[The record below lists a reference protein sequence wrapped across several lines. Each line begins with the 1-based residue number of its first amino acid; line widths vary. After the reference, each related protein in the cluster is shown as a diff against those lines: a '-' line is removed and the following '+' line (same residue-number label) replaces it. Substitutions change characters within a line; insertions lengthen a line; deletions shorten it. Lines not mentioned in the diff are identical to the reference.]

1 MEALSAALDEL
12 YGGSI
17 EPNVRKK
24 GSVQC
29 IGFTG
34 SFLDDTYT
42 PGREAILEPAAAL
55 LGDLLL
61 HPVKE
66 DGGFRR
72 EYVEGERANLVDRIR
87 AQVNDKRQYSV
98 QKLIQLVCAGEPAG
112 VDKLGDE
119 SSAAAITA
127 DGLWEAYRALL
138 RTARVELYYCGSAPL
153 ERVEAALAAAFRDL
167 PREEARTAAG
177 VQSVGAHAAPGGPRL
192 EEEAM
197 DVTQGK
203 LALGFRTGGLT
214 AASPEFPALL
224 VMNAVYGGTP
234 TSKLFLNVRE
244 KLSLCYYASSMLEK
258 FSGLMVVSSGIE
270 FDKFEAAKAE
280 ILAQMENCRAGTI
293 EEWELVGARQS
304 VISALRTTMDA
315 QGRLEEHWL
324 GQAVA
329 ELTEGPDE
337 LARRVEAVTM
347 DQVVAA
353 ARRLELDT
361 VYFLKGREGKAHG

>member
-1 MEALSAALDEL
+1 
-12 YGGSI
+12 
-17 EPNVRKK
+17 
-24 GSVQC
+24 
-29 IGFTG
+29 
-34 SFLDDTYT
+34 
-42 PGREAILEPAAAL
+42 
-55 LGDLLL
+55 
-61 HPVKE
+61 
-66 DGGFRR
+66 
-72 EYVEGERANLVDRIR
+72 
-87 AQVNDKRQYSV
+87 
-98 QKLIQLVCAGEPAG
+98 
-112 VDKLGDE
+112 
-119 SSAAAITA
+119 
-127 DGLWEAYRALL
+127 
-138 RTARVELYYCGSAPL
+138 
-153 ERVEAALAAAFRDL
+153 
-167 PREEARTAAG
+167 
-177 VQSVGAHAAPGGPRL
+177 
-192 EEEAM
+192 M

-270 FDKFEAAKAE
+270 FDKYETAQGE
-280 ILAQMENCRAGTI
+280 ILAQLEKCRAGTI
-293 EEWELVGARQS
+293 EEWELMGARQS

-329 ELTEGPDE
+329 GLTEGPDE
-337 LARRVEAVTM
+337 LALRVEAVTM

-361 VYFLKGREGKAHG
+361 VYFLKGREGKTHG

>member
-1 MEALSAALDEL
+1 
-12 YGGSI
+12 
-17 EPNVRKK
+17 
-24 GSVQC
+24 
-29 IGFTG
+29 
-34 SFLDDTYT
+34 
-42 PGREAILEPAAAL
+42 
-55 LGDLLL
+55 
-61 HPVKE
+61 
-66 DGGFRR
+66 
-72 EYVEGERANLVDRIR
+72 
-87 AQVNDKRQYSV
+87 
-98 QKLIQLVCAGEPAG
+98 
-112 VDKLGDE
+112 
-119 SSAAAITA
+119 
-127 DGLWEAYRALL
+127 
-138 RTARVELYYCGSAPL
+138 
-153 ERVEAALAAAFRDL
+153 
-167 PREEARTAAG
+167 
-177 VQSVGAHAAPGGPRL
+177 
-192 EEEAM
+192 M

-315 QGRLEEHWL
+315 QGRLEENWL

>member
-1 MEALSAALDEL
+1 MWISWGTSHPPPPSRQTAC
-12 YGGSI
+12 GS
-17 EPNVRKK
+17 
-24 GSVQC
+24 
-29 IGFTG
+29 
-34 SFLDDTYT
+34 
-42 PGREAILEPAAAL
+42 
-55 LGDLLL
+55 
-61 HPVKE
+61 
-66 DGGFRR
+66 
-72 EYVEGERANLVDRIR
+72 
-87 AQVNDKRQYSV
+87 
-98 QKLIQLVCAGEPAG
+98 
-112 VDKLGDE
+112 
-119 SSAAAITA
+119 
-127 DGLWEAYRALL
+127 AYRALL

-167 PREEARTAAG
+167 PREETRTAAG

-304 VISALRTTMDA
+304 VISTLRTTMDA

-324 GQAVA
+324 GQVVA
-329 ELTEGPDE
+329 ELTEGPDGTGPPGGGGHDGPGGGGRPPSGAGYRLLLE
-337 LARRVEAVTM
+337 GPGGQSTWLRRNTRA
-347 DQVVAA
+347 
-353 ARRLELDT
+353 LERACIMASWST
-361 VYFLKGREGKAHG
+361 ACMSMWM

>member
-1 MEALSAALDEL
+1 M
-12 YGGSI
+12 
-17 EPNVRKK
+17 
-24 GSVQC
+24 
-29 IGFTG
+29 
-34 SFLDDTYT
+34 
-42 PGREAILEPAAAL
+42 
-55 LGDLLL
+55 
-61 HPVKE
+61 
-66 DGGFRR
+66 
-72 EYVEGERANLVDRIR
+72 EGERANLVDRIR

-127 DGLWEAYRALL
+127 DGWWGAYRALR
-138 RTARVELYYCGSAPL
+138 RTARGERYYCGSAPL

-167 PREEARTAAG
+167 PREKTRTAAG